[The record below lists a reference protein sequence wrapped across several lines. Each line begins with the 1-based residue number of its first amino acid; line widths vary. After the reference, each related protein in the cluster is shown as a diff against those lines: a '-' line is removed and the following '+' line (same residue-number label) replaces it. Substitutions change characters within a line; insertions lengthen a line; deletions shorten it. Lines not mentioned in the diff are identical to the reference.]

1 MQTECGL
8 TGGPVGRSFLSSREV
23 AMLIIIPY
31 SAVHLVMHVFAG
43 LEAVQR
49 SRECIVCARA
59 HVYRRQLFEGFKG

>member
-8 TGGPVGRSFLSSREV
+8 MGGSVGRSFLSSREV

-31 SAVHLVMHVFAG
+31 SAVHSVMHVFAG

-49 SRECIVCARA
+49 SRECIVCVCA
-59 HVYRRQLFEGFKG
+59 HMCIGDSCL